1 MGKKSLFWSVGVG
14 EVVGSGGWSGELSG
28 ELSGARRRGGVGWGG
43 GIGEAGAGACGLS
56 DGGLIGGGGFGANVG
71 GRLGSGLGDGGSE
84 LGGFDFI
91 FIGGEG
97 AGQFGD
103 SFSGGEGEGT
113 IAEASAFGGVG
124 EFGHELFVGSHGLIS
139 FIVATIKI
147 GEFHEDAK
155 AVAGFFFSKEIEGVV
170 VEADGIFFLVEIAVD
185 IGAALEDDFV
195 FGKVFEELGNGAT
208 GFGEGA
214 SVGEEASFTET
225 KPGKIGGVGSLG
237 GIEIFVKVSGEGAVE
252 GISDKGD
259 HPREGE
265 LGLVGGLCEREAG
278 EERANEEID
287 VRGEAEV
294 GLVDCAHGG
303 GGSVSE
309 EGADPVFGFGANGFG
324 AERVDVVGDGASTE
338 PGGGHF
344 EGAVTILG
352 VPTCV
357 ESDLVPGG
365 VFGNDVGP
373 SVNFDFE
380 SAGLEEKRGAFD
392 PVIAHAV
399 GIVFFLDGAEV
410 EEGAAG
416 EFCFF
421 GIDRILDH
429 AANDGGGRAV
439 EAGDED
445 HVVGEELA
453 EGSDTFV
460 REVGVGD

>member
-1 MGKKSLFWSVGVG
+1 M
-14 EVVGSGGWSGELSG
+14 
-28 ELSGARRRGGVGWGG
+28 
-43 GIGEAGAGACGLS
+43 I
-56 DGGLIGGGGFGANVG
+56 GLI
-71 GRLGSGLGDGGSE
+71 
-84 LGGFDFI
+84 
-91 FIGGEG
+91 
-97 AGQFGD
+97 
-103 SFSGGEGEGT
+103 
-113 IAEASAFGGVG
+113 
-124 EFGHELFVGSHGLIS
+124 
-139 FIVATIKI
+139 VAAIEI
-147 GEFHEDAK
+147 GEFHKDTEAI
-155 AVAGFFFSKEIEGVV
+155 ARFLFSKEIEGVV
-170 VEADGIFFLVEIAVD
+170 VEADGIFFLVEIAID
-185 IGAALEDDFV
+185 IGASLEDDFV

-214 SVGEEASFTET
+214 SVGEEASFTEAE
-225 KPGKIGGVGSLG
+225 PGKIRGVGSLG
-237 GIEIFVKVSGEGAVE
+237 GVEIFVKVPRKGAVE
-252 GISDKGD
+252 RIADEGD
-259 HPREGE
+259 HPRESK
-265 LGLVGGLCEREAG
+265 LGLVGGFCKREAS

-303 GGSVSE
+303 GGPVGE
-309 EGADPVFGFGANGFG
+309 EGADPVFGFRADGFG
-324 AERVDVVGDGASTE
+324 AEGVDVVGDGSSAE
-338 PGGGHF
+338 AGGGHF
-344 EGAVTILG
+344 EGSVTILG

-357 ESDLVPGG
+357 ESDLIPRG

-380 SAGLEEKRGAFD
+380 SAGLEKKRGAFD

-399 GIVFFLDGAEV
+399 GIVFFLDGTEV

-460 REVGVGD
+460 REVGVGDEAVEGESLDGEESEF